1 MVSIAHEGAPHDL
14 TFISLRRKGF
24 NQDFIKRYL
33 CNALRP
39 ARPCTVFIFPR
50 GLCSRRRGE
59 SAFRV
64 FFSEKCLNPRD
75 WTSDSHRCQ
84 RSAYLVSSWRVEKFI
99 ITPKL
104 PNRDGLNKISDG
116 PWPEFEYFCFAFADL
131 LYKNSRCF
139 CFPILRDTRFE
150 ITNCCLPLLRA
161 TPF

>member
-50 GLCSRRRGE
+50 GLCSRRRRGE

-64 FFSEKCLNPRD
+64 FFSKKCLNPKD
-75 WTSDSHRCQ
+75 WTFETHIDVQASKKHLLLSVILTHWKIHYHMANSQTEMGWTKFLTDLGQ
-84 RSAYLVSSWRVEKFI
+84 SSNTFAKHCRFA
-99 ITPKL
+99 L
-104 PNRDGLNKISDG
+104 Q
-116 PWPEFEYFCFAFADL
+116 EF
-131 LYKNSRCF
+131 
-139 CFPILRDTRFE
+139 
-150 ITNCCLPLLRA
+150 PLLLLPYFEGW
-161 TPF
+161 PFWN